1 MSHDTLTLLAGTPHR
16 VFRSF
21 SRSAPCRLYSSR
33 ELGLRYQE
41 LGQTLQIQDPSDQV
55 TFLPNLEKAPAP
67 EAPQPVP
74 VLSFAEQLL
83 DFLPTA
89 LRETVGLSPD
99 PHPHPRV
106 SPAASP
112 REGSDVRRDLSPQHR
127 ANELF
132 VEEPLVGTHALRVIP
147 EPAVRMV
154 QDRQA
159 SPLFRSAPLKDLHA
173 NPQQYPVAIL
183 HHSVHQIPGK
193 GSCPRRS
200 LGDIA
205 AVRIRRRAMGPVA
218 PFLPPEVHRTVP
230 GVFRL
235 ITIFPVL
242 GAHPLLILFR
252 VQRQLDRHEALEA
265 RVCPHQR
272 PVRRG
277 MSAHQ
282 SRLQRL
288 LHRLV
293 EEALQ
298 HSGLV
303 ETATP
308 VLAKGGMVPR
318 VLIQIEPH
326 EPSKRHVALQL
337 HHQPAFARNPE
348 QVAAHQRQEQLLG
361 RNRRSTDRGVEG
373 TALPPD
379 GLFVDQRTNPP
390 KRVILRHERLK
401 RQAVVKSQLWIL
413 FSDHQAAPPSWMNTG
428 LRRHLINRN
437 DQKTPLST
445 AC

>member
-1 MSHDTLTLLAGTPHR
+1 MSNDTLTLLAGTP
-16 VFRSF
+16 RSLASF
-21 SRSAPCRLYSSR
+21 VLAERDPCRLYSSR

-41 LGQTLQIQDPSDQV
+41 LGQALQIQDPSDQV
-55 TFLPNLEKAPAP
+55 AFLSNLEKSPAL
-67 EAPQPVP
+67 EAPQSVP

-83 DFLPTA
+83 DFLSTA

-106 SPAASP
+106 GPAAP
-112 REGSDVRRDLSPQHR
+112 PHQGSDVRRDLPPQHR

-132 VEEPLVGTHALRVIP
+132 VEEALVGTQALRLIP
-147 EPAVRMV
+147 EPALRMV

-159 SPLFRSAPLKDLHA
+159 SPLFRGASLKDLHA
-173 NPQQYPVAIL
+173 NPQQYSVAIL
-183 HHSVHQIPGK
+183 HHSVHQIAGK
-193 GSCPRRS
+193 GPRSGRS

-205 AVRIRRRAMGPVA
+205 AVRVRDRAMGPVA
-218 PFLPPEVHRTVP
+218 PLLPPKVHRPVP

-235 ITIFPVL
+235 IPIVPIL

-265 RVCPHQR
+265 GVRSHQR

-282 SRLQRL
+282 SCLQRF
-288 LHRLV
+288 LHRLA

-298 HSGLV
+298 HSGPI

-308 VLAKGGMVPR
+308 VLAEGGMVPG
-318 VLIQIEPH
+318 VLIQVEPH
-326 EPSKRHVALQL
+326 EPSKRHIALQL
-337 HHQPAFARNPE
+337 HHQSAFARNPE
-348 QVAAHQRQEQLLG
+348 QVAAHQCQEQLLG
-361 RNRRSTDRGVEG
+361 RNRRSADRGVEG

-379 GLFVDQRTNPP
+379 GLIVDQRTNPP

-413 FSDHQAAPPSWMNTG
+413 FSDHQAAPPSWVNTG
-428 LRRHLINRN
+428 LRRNLINRN
-437 DQKTPLST
+437 DQ
-445 AC
+445 